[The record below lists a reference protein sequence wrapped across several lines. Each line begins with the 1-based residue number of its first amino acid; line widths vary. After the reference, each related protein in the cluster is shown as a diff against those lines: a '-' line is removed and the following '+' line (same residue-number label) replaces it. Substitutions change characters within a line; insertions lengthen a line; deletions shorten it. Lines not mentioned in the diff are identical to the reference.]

1 MLTCVLPHQSRLKL
15 DPRQGQVFFVPLP
28 YELGHL
34 PRCSVPLCVLFLFP
48 PSFASFSFPPYS
60 LKTRVLSGLT
70 QSRLDKTNATF
81 SPLSDGHSNSYGKM
95 ATEQRTL
102 HKSTDFDEIEEK
114 EWIELPESSPEDKL
128 HNGTGQQLVTMT
140 GTVTRGYQAGHVVEV
155 QLELT
160 QEELRKL
167 TLERKFKDDDAKRQK
182 ARRCTWGL
190 RSGLHVVLLGVI
202 CVPAAFIFSTAYSF
216 YIGCNT
222 CFFHS
227 FFFFFSFS
235 LLFSFFSSL
244 FFSLLFSSLFFS
256 LLFSSFLFSSFLFSS
271 FLFFSFSPSLSLF
284 FSLSLSSLFFSFQ
297 STNSIPF
304 YFYKNC

>member
-1 MLTCVLPHQSRLKL
+1 
-15 DPRQGQVFFVPLP
+15 
-28 YELGHL
+28 
-34 PRCSVPLCVLFLFP
+34 
-48 PSFASFSFPPYS
+48 
-60 LKTRVLSGLT
+60 
-70 QSRLDKTNATF
+70 
-81 SPLSDGHSNSYGKM
+81 M

-222 CFFHS
+222 WYNFYLYFSEEKTIWHKISICPFLILTFPFTVGFSAFTIGVYASVIQISWFFHNWLREFRDYEKGFYGWLCNKVTLPECS
-227 FFFFFSFS
+227 PYEVVV
-235 LLFSFFSSL
+235 LNCPDTPTDIK
-244 FFSLLFSSLFFS
+244 
-256 LLFSSFLFSSFLFSS
+256 
-271 FLFFSFSPSLSLF
+271 SPS
-284 FSLSLSSLFFSFQ
+284 
-297 STNSIPF
+297 NV
-304 YFYKNC
+304 